1 MSLQGASPSRAGP
14 RGRFA
19 WANWTTSFA
28 HVSLLGIAIESESR
42 TVAGVCLLVIAAIS
56 LLAWAGN
63 YRRWRFIVDTP
74 TSRIDSA
81 AQGYVELAGA
91 ARWPGD
97 TPLTSE
103 LAGVPCCWY
112 WFKIERQDA
121 RDHWTQ
127 ERDGESFVP
136 FVLDDGSGQCVV
148 HPAEAEVHSHRRKTW
163 IEGDRR
169 FTEVTIL
176 PDDRLYAIGAFST
189 HQPLDGEAAVR
200 AAIAA
205 LIVKWK
211 SDPPALLERFDLDRD
226 GTIDMDEWQLARQ
239 QARREVE
246 REREGRPLPPPA
258 VHMMRAPQD
267 GRLFMLSNL
276 DPEALGRRYLHWK
289 WLHLCAFLASLGIG
303 CWLLLH

>member
-1 MSLQGASPSRAGP
+1 MSLQGVSPARASP

-28 HVSLLGIAIESESR
+28 HVSLL
-42 TVAGVCLLVIAAIS
+42 
-56 LLAWAGN
+56 AWAGN
-63 YRRWRFIVDTP
+63 YRRWRLIVDTP
-74 TSRIDSA
+74 TSRIGSA
-81 AQGYVELAGA
+81 AQGYVELAGTA
-91 ARWPGD
+91 HWPGD
-97 TPLTSE
+97 APLTSE

-112 WFKIERQDA
+112 WFKVERKGA
-121 RDHWTQ
+121 RDHWSQ

-136 FVLDDGSGQCVV
+136 FVLDDGSGQCIV

-200 AAIAA
+200 AEIAA
-205 LIVKWK
+205 LVVKWK
-211 SDPPALLERFDLDRD
+211 SDPLALLERFDLDRD
-226 GTIDMDEWQLARQ
+226 GTIDLDEWQLARR

-246 REREGRPLPPPA
+246 RDRQGRPRPPA
-258 VHMMRAPQD
+258 VHVMRGPKD

-276 DPEALGRRYLHWK
+276 DPEALGRRYLRWK
-289 WLHLCAFLASLGIG
+289 WFHLCAFLASLGIG
-303 CWLLLH
+303 SWLLLH

>member
-1 MSLQGASPSRAGP
+1 MSLQGASPARASP

-28 HVSLLGIAIESESR
+28 HVSLLGIAVESESR
-42 TVAGVCLLVIAAIS
+42 VVAGVCLLLIAMIS

-63 YRRWRFIVDTP
+63 YRRWRLIVDTP
-74 TSRIDSA
+74 TSRIGSA
-81 AQGYVELAGA
+81 AQGYVELAGTA
-91 ARWPGD
+91 HWPGD

-112 WFKIERQDA
+112 WFKVERKGA

-200 AAIAA
+200 AEIAA
-205 LIVKWK
+205 LVVTWK
-211 SDPPALLERFDLDRD
+211 SDPLALLERFDLDRD
-226 GTIDMDEWQLARQ
+226 GTIDLDEWQLARR

-246 REREGRPLPPPA
+246 RDRQGHPRPPA
-258 VHMMRAPQD
+258 VHVMRSPKD

-276 DPEALGRRYLHWK
+276 DPEALGRRYLRWK
-289 WLHLCAFLASLGIG
+289 WFHLCAFLGSLGIG
-303 CWLLLH
+303 SWLLLH